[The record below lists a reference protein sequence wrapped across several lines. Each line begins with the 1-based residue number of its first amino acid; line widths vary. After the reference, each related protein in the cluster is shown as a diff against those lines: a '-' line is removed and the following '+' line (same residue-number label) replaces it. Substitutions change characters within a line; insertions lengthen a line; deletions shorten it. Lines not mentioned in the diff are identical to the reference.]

1 MSELGRVM
9 IAAVEAERAP
19 LLSTIADLER
29 QLAEAHRIL
38 ALDDSRLLTAVENTA
53 RALQQ
58 RDGAQGK
65 LDAVERYAARLGG
78 GHSLCTWQGLVK
90 SDLDRI
96 LSKEG
101 E

>member
-1 MSELGRVM
+1 MKKVPFEYVDCSKC
-9 IAAVEAERAP
+9 
-19 LLSTIADLER
+19 ADLER
-29 QLAEAHRIL
+29 QLAE
-38 ALDDSRLLTAVENTA
+38 E
-53 RALQQ
+53 
-58 RDGAQGK
+58 QGK
-65 LDAVERYAARLGG
+65 LDEIERYAARLGG

>member
-1 MSELGRVM
+1 MSKCECGDK
-9 IAAVEAERAP
+9 IGFH
-19 LLSTIADLER
+19 DLER
-29 QLAEAHRIL
+29 QLAEAQRIL

-58 RDGAQGK
+58 RDEAQGK
-65 LDAVERYAARLGG
+65 LDEVERYAARLGG
-78 GHSLCTWQGLVK
+78 GHSLGTWQGLVK

-96 LSKEG
+96 LRGTKED